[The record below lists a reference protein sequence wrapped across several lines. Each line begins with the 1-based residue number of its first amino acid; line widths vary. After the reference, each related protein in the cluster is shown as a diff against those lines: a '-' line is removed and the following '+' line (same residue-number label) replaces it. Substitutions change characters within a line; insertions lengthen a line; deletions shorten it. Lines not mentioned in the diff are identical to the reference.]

1 MVDLRN
7 HWLHQA
13 VVIKIIMIIMVKQ
26 TTKQTIV
33 FMIFFDWNMTI
44 ACNAILEGS
53 RENVD
58 KLSPYISTFQY
69 VLK

>member
-1 MVDLRN
+1 
-7 HWLHQA
+7 
-13 VVIKIIMIIMVKQ
+13 MIIMVKQ